1 MEISLDQHVDTSY
14 EELKTILNGGE
25 LTMLNYVSA
34 CLSLMQVAA
43 RVPGIKGPQRKE
55 LVTRVFQRYRDEHPS
70 SSEGL
75 SFEFLSSMIDAFV
88 SVDKKE
94 VTINIKP
101 KKCLFACLN
110 SMQGSVQVE
119 KDKNKK

>member
-1 MEISLDQHVDTSY
+1 MSFVFNNNIRCRSIVNINIR
-14 EELKTILNGGE
+14 IL
-25 LTMLNYVSA
+25 A
-34 CLSLMQVAA
+34 
-43 RVPGIKGPQRKE
+43 
-55 LVTRVFQRYRDEHPS
+55 S
-70 SSEGL
+70 SNNVIL
-75 SFEFLSSMIDAFV
+75 IA
-88 SVDKKE
+88 KE